1 MSSALLTK
9 SRMKVSNRVI
19 NITPSLLQVLR
30 EHKTDQNKVKLQ
42 AGGAYDER
50 KLNLVFANEIGD
62 PLCPRAFSRNFER
75 LVESAGLNITFHGLR
90 HTFAT
95 IALEEGVNV
104 KTIQETLGHHSSA
117 FTMDIYSNVTAKMKT
132 DKVSKRL
139 SSLVR

>member
-1 MSSALLTK
+1 MPTLHTST
-9 SRMKVSNRVI
+9 N
-19 NITPSLLQVLR
+19 
-30 EHKTDQNKVKLQ
+30 DQNEAKLR
-42 AGGAYDER
+42 AGRAYDER
-50 KLNLVFANEIGD
+50 KLNLVFANEIGN

-117 FTMDIYSNVTAKMKT
+117 FTMDISNVTAEMKKEVT
-132 DKVSKRL
+132 DRVSKRL